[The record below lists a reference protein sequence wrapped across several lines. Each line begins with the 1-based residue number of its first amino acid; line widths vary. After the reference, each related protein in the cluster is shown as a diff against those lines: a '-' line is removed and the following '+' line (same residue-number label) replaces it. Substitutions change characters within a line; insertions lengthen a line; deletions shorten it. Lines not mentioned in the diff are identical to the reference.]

1 MRAFD
6 EVERSLTKGG
16 VLNDFLEAVWPAPK
30 PEQVVR
36 QLLSSRERLAE
47 AADGILDADEQ
58 RLLHRRAKRLER
70 ARSSAPRRGAR
81 APPR

>member
-6 EVERSLTKGG
+6 EVERSLRKGG
-16 VLNDFLEAVWPAPK
+16 VLNDFLETVWPAPK

-36 QLLSSRERLAE
+36 QLLSSRDRLAE
-47 AADGILDADEQ
+47 VADGILDADEQ
-58 RLLHRRAKRLER
+58 RLLHR
-70 ARSSAPRRGAR
+70 ARSGWSASDLPLLDEAR